1 MSESMIMWVATKP
14 SLYTTLLTRS
24 HQNMRGT
31 FDFEAKCITAWCVN
45 KHCTHEQKCAAFN
58 KEHAGTVHVIKM
70 LNKAQF
76 VSKLVHCCVQLCSDC
91 VAVL

>member
-31 FDFEAKCITAWCVN
+31 FDFEAKCITAWCDN
-45 KHCTHEQKCAAFN
+45 KHCTHEQKSMP
-58 KEHAGTVHVIKM
+58 HTGTVHVIKM
-70 LNKAQF
+70 LYKAQF